1 MAGGIGD
8 FSVSAGKP
16 GGDAGAAKAAEGG
29 RTTVRIPG
37 GIPQGA
43 RLHYIVIA
51 SAGAEPGDPLR
62 FHNGRLDDLKTRF
75 RLSARVPLPD
85 LPGFFPAGAEGA
97 MAFAGKDVFHLDSA
111 LRGQPLFSHLEALRL
126 LVQKA
131 AGRRLAFPE
140 FLAEIN
146 RIPIPTEWRNEIVNG
161 LFDNAQHPSGSTA
174 PAAPKSKV
182 GGDLDRILDMF
193 REGDG
198 GGTALNPNLGRFLD
212 EVGRDSTGFI
222 LKDGA
227 AQALHQDLT
236 RTLVTLRAGLLRH
249 GTLSAALGFLA
260 SLQRLARLA
269 KGRDRQTVHLWTG
282 LPSDV
287 AAELAADGDGSAPDA
302 VLALAVAD
310 PFARSPEFLRRV
322 SALAARLACPLLVQ
336 LPGEAFP
343 TDGPEAEAV
352 AALVSGVPEH
362 TYFFAGGVAARVD
375 EEAHVFRPAVLAFL
389 EGLVAAREPVA
400 GFRHRAMALEDQDVV
415 AEKGQ
420 ARAADKLLD
429 QAQVEALAERRINRV
444 NGVRNRTEAV
454 FPLLRPW
461 KDA

>member
-1 MAGGIGD
+1 VAGGMGD
-8 FSVSAGKP
+8 FGVELEGMCLA
-16 GGDAGAAKAAEGG
+16 AGAAGAAGNG
-29 RTTVRIPG
+29 RPVRIPG
-37 GIPQGA
+37 SLPQGA

-51 SAGAEPGDPLR
+51 AAGTAPGEPLR
-62 FHNGRLDDLKTRF
+62 FHNGRLDDLKSRF

-85 LPGFFPAGAEGA
+85 LPGFFPAGAEGG
-97 MAFAGKDVFHLDSA
+97 MAFEGRDIFHLDSA

-140 FLAEIN
+140 FLSEIN
-146 RIPIPTEWRNEIVNG
+146 RIPIPSEWRNEIVNG
-161 LFDNAQHPSGSTA
+161 LFDNAHAPAA
-174 PAAPKSKV
+174 PAAPKS
-182 GGDLDRILDMF
+182 GMNRDLERILDMF

-236 RTLVTLRAGLLRH
+236 RTLETLRAGLLRH
-249 GTLSAALGFLA
+249 GALASALGLLA

-269 KGRDRQTVHLWTG
+269 KGRDRQTAHLWTG
-282 LPSDV
+282 IPSDV
-287 AAELAADGDGSAPDA
+287 AGELAADGETFLAS
-302 VLALAVAD
+302 LALALALAD
-310 PFARSPEFLRRV
+310 AFAHPPEFLRR
-322 SALAARLACPLLVQ
+322 AADLAARLGCPLLVQ
-336 LPGEAFP
+336 LPGESIPAE
-343 TDGPEAEAV
+343 GPEAEAV
-352 AALVSGVPEH
+352 AALASGAPEH

-375 EEAHVFRPAVLAFL
+375 GEAHVFRPAVLAFL

-420 ARAADKLLD
+420 GRAADRLLD
-429 QAQVEALAERRINRV
+429 GAGVQALSERRVNRL
-444 NGVRNRTEAV
+444 NGVRNRAEAV

>member
-8 FSVSAGKP
+8 FSVGAGRP
-16 GGDAGAAKAAEGG
+16 GGDAGTARAAGSG
-29 RTTVRIPG
+29 RTVRIPG

-51 SAGAEPGDPLR
+51 TAGTAPGEPLR
-62 FHNGRLDDLKTRF
+62 FHNGRLDDLKSRF
-75 RLSARVPLPD
+75 RSTARVPLPD
-85 LPGFFPAGAEGA
+85 LPGFFPAGAEGG
-97 MAFAGKDVFHLDSA
+97 MAFEGKDIFHLDSA
-111 LRGQPLFSHLEALRL
+111 LRNQPLFSHLEALRL

-140 FLAEIN
+140 FLAEID
-146 RIPIPTEWRNEIVNG
+146 RIPIPSEWRNEIVNG
-161 LFDNAQHPSGSTA
+161 LFDNAQVPSA

-182 GGDLDRILDMF
+182 GRDLDRILDMF

-198 GGTALNPNLGRFLD
+198 GGTAVNPNLGRFLD

-227 AQALHQDLT
+227 ARALHQDLAK
-236 RTLVTLRAGLLRH
+236 TLETLRAGLLRH
-249 GTLSAALGFLA
+249 GDLSAALGFLA

-269 KGRDRQTVHLWTG
+269 KGRDRQTVHLWTE
-282 LPSDV
+282 LPADV
-287 AAELAADGDGSAPDA
+287 AAALAADGDGSAPDA
-302 VLALAVAD
+302 ALALALVD
-310 PFARSPEFLRRV
+310 PFARTPEFLGRV
-322 SALAARLACPLLVQ
+322 AALAARLACPLLVQ
-336 LPGEAFP
+336 LPGEAIP
-343 TDGPEAEAV
+343 AEGPEAEAV
-352 AALVSGVPEH
+352 AALVSGQPEH
-362 TYFFAGGVAARVD
+362 VYFFAGGVAARVD
-375 EEAHVFRPAVLAFL
+375 EEAHVFRPAALAFL

-415 AEKGQ
+415 AERGQ
-420 ARAADKLLD
+420 ARAADRLLD
-429 QAQVEALAERRINRV
+429 QAQVEALAERRVNRV
-444 NGVRNRTEAV
+444 NGVRNRAEAV